1 MKYRH
6 NTLFTALAVLAVLAV
21 LSVPAAASDLS
32 GHWASAGIT
41 EPGQPETTE
50 HLDGFPVKFCA
61 HYQLEAD
68 GTFEAVVFG
77 AWFSGTWMPDG
88 AGASLKV
95 TRKAETEEY
104 LPETLTLRDGRLH
117 YKDRD
122 GLAFR
127 LERVEGK
134 LDVDRLLEEIQAELE

>member
-6 NTLFTALAVLAVLAV
+6 NILFALIAAFAL

-95 TRKAETEEY
+95 TRKAETDEY